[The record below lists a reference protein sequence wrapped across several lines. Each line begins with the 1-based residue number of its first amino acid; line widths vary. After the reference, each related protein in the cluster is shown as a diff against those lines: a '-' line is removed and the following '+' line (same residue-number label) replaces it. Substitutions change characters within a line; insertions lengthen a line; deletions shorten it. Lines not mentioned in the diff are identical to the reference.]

1 VFLLSCSKKLPDVVN
16 TPLGGGSSDVCPN
29 IKRPDEPSV
38 VSWDASALSSLK
50 ARMNQGGVVVRY
62 SVEGCKA
69 ELEPLPYCVVKG
81 AKYQYQWLPGTE
93 KIEARSSREVFA
105 ELPLGAAS
113 LSGKLSGGKMLRV
126 DVKQAGLSELP
137 FDVKL
142 DREALEGD
150 CDRATHVVARF
161 YLGGFTMVSGES
173 KQLSAK
179 ASIFGFGGG
188 GEAEQGLSV
197 ENSVGQK
204 AACDAAQEKDEQ
216 QAGCSF
222 PLRIGL
228 RSLRSPASN
237 AAAAPP
243 QPVATALP
251 AAPQPIPR
259 QGQNVATTPPRVS
272 TPSAPP
278 SSLRGGPMVR
288 LEGGTFTMGSNDGDE
303 DEKPTHSVTLKPFW
317 MDVTEV
323 TVAAY
328 KVCVDAGACSKPGDG
343 GFCNWGK
350 SDRSNHPINCVDW
363 EQATSFCRWANKRLP
378 TEEEWE
384 YGARQGGVRGD
395 RKYPW
400 GDAEPA
406 SQLCWNR
413 YGDGKPN
420 SSCPVGSFSAGD
432 TPTGLKDMAG
442 NVWEWTSSAYCP
454 YTSSGYDVGKCESA
468 RVSRGGSWLNN
479 YASNVR
485 GADRYRFTPSV
496 RIFDLGFRCARADLF
511 YSLPALG
518 HI

>member
-1 VFLLSCSKKLPDVVN
+1 M
-16 TPLGGGSSDVCPN
+16 CPN

-81 AKYQYQWLPGTE
+81 AKYQYQWTPGTE

-113 LSGKLSGGKMLRV
+113 LSGKVSGGKMLRV
-126 DVKQAGLSELP
+126 DAKLAGLSELP

-173 KQLSAK
+173 RQLSAK

-204 AACDAAQEKDEQ
+204 AACDAAQEKEGE

-237 AAAAPP
+237 T
-243 QPVATALP
+243 VAVP
-251 AAPQPIPR
+251 S
-259 QGQNVATTPPRVS
+259 TPVS
-272 TPSAPP
+272 TPAAPP

-288 LEGGTFTMGSNDGDE
+288 LAGGTFIMGDAVQG
-303 DEKPTHSVTLKPFW
+303 PPHPVTLKPFW
-317 MDVTEV
+317 LDTTEV

-328 KVCVDAGACSKPGDG
+328 KACVDAGSCSKPDDRDDS
-343 GFCNWGK
+343 CNWGK
-350 SDRSNHPINCVDW
+350 SDRGNHPINCVDW

-384 YGARQGGVRGD
+384 YGARQGGIRGD
-395 RKYPW
+395 RKYAW

-406 SQLCWNR
+406 SQLCWQQ
-413 YGDGKPN
+413 GAGT
-420 SSCPVGSFSAGD
+420 CPVGSYPAGD
-432 TPTGLKDMAG
+432 TPTGLKDMTG
-442 NVWEWTSSAYCP
+442 NVEEWTSSAYCP
-454 YTSSGYDVGKCESA
+454 YTSSGYDVSKCKSD
-468 RVSRGGSWLNN
+468 RVIRGGSWAPPPPFGNDA
-479 YASNVR
+479 ASSYVR
-485 GADRYRFTPSV
+485 GARRNWYAPSNRY
-496 RIFDLGFRCARADLF
+496 IFVGVRCARADLF
-511 YSLPALG
+511 YSLPGQG